1 MTTTDFGIRRVF
13 DGLDKPST
21 IPVINSKVSSI
32 KYQVQDLTQDVGAIF
47 SEDNQA
53 AILRGE
59 IPLQI
64 IDDFTGVDSDDKL
77 DTFGE
82 TNYVKLGIKTAA
94 DYHNLIKDNL
104 TQVQVDTVREQVN
117 YKIYIDAVGG
127 LSELSKYLKQEN
139 GLDSLSIS
147 RDESGYYLN
156 VSMSNRPPLQPEL
169 ETLFR
174 KVGPISKSVQ
184 PKMSFYRSMS

>member
-1 MTTTDFGIRRVF
+1 
-13 DGLDKPST
+13 
-21 IPVINSKVSSI
+21 
-32 KYQVQDLTQDVGAIF
+32 
-47 SEDNQA
+47 
-53 AILRGE
+53 
-59 IPLQI
+59 
-64 IDDFTGVDSDDKL
+64 
-77 DTFGE
+77 
-82 TNYVKLGIKTAA
+82 
-94 DYHNLIKDNL
+94 
-104 TQVQVDTVREQVN
+104 VQVDTVREQVN